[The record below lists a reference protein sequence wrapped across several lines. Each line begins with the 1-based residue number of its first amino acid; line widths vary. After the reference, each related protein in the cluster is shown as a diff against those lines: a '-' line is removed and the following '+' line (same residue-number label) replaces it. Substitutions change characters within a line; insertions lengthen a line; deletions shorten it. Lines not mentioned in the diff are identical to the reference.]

1 MLAFILVLYCCI
13 LWEASYMSE
22 EQKMAES
29 HKREKEK
36 RKWPKAKEK
45 KKIYNKAK
53 GLSEEKK
60 KESTKC
66 LSMPKA

>member
-1 MLAFILVLYCCI
+1 
-13 LWEASYMSE
+13 MSE

-45 KKIYNKAK
+45 KRKKKEIFNKAK

>member
-29 HKREKEK
+29 HKKEKEK

-45 KKIYNKAK
+45 KNNNKAK
-53 GLSEEKK
+53 GLSKEKK

-66 LSMPKA
+66 LSMPKT

>member
-1 MLAFILVLYCCI
+1 
-13 LWEASYMSE
+13 MSE

-29 HKREKEK
+29 HKRGKEK

-45 KKIYNKAK
+45 KGKKNNNKAK
-53 GLSEEKK
+53 GLSKEKK
-60 KESTKC
+60 EESTKC

>member
-1 MLAFILVLYCCI
+1 MA
-13 LWEASYMSE
+13 E
-22 EQKMAES
+22 EPQERKRKEKMA
-29 HKREKEK
+29 KGQRKE
-36 RKWPKAKEK
+36 

-53 GLSEEKK
+53 GLSKEKK

>member
-13 LWEASYMSE
+13 LRKASYMSE

-29 HKREKEK
+29 HKKEKSK
-36 RKWPKAKEK
+36 RKWPKAKENK
-45 KKIYNKAK
+45 NNNKAK
-53 GLSEEKK
+53 GLPKEKK

>member
-1 MLAFILVLYCCI
+1 
-13 LWEASYMSE
+13 
-22 EQKMAES
+22 MAEN
-29 HKREKEK
+29 HIEKKEK

-53 GLSEEKK
+53 GLSKEKK
-60 KESTKC
+60 EESTKC